1 LPTFSPFA
9 TTIHQESYH
18 CHGAS
23 SHQLSCFEENLPT
36 TPSELYQEFANTYD
50 IHVLFCMEMIICII
64 GLVKLVTIKLEKK
77 LCLKIIRFWKFWV
90 DMVYKM
96 STRDDEK
103 GIVELE
109 IIIGQWKCSKL
120 EVARFN
126 FATLKILVQWIFYYA
141 SLQSK
146 NSTNPNLEVL

>member
-1 LPTFSPFA
+1 
-9 TTIHQESYH
+9 
-18 CHGAS
+18 
-23 SHQLSCFEENLPT
+23 
-36 TPSELYQEFANTYD
+36 
-50 IHVLFCMEMIICII
+50 MEMIICII
-64 GLVKLVTIKLEKK
+64 GLVKLVTKKLEKK
-77 LCLKIIRFWKFWV
+77 LCLKITRFWKFWV
-90 DMVYKM
+90 DIVYKM
-96 STRDDEK
+96 STRDNEK

-141 SLQSK
+141 SLQY

>member
-1 LPTFSPFA
+1 
-9 TTIHQESYH
+9 
-18 CHGAS
+18 
-23 SHQLSCFEENLPT
+23 
-36 TPSELYQEFANTYD
+36 
-50 IHVLFCMEMIICII
+50 MEMIICII
-64 GLVKLVTIKLEKK
+64 GLVKLVTRKLEKK

-96 STRDDEK
+96 STKDNEK
-103 GIVELE
+103 GICELE

-120 EVARFN
+120 EVAGFN